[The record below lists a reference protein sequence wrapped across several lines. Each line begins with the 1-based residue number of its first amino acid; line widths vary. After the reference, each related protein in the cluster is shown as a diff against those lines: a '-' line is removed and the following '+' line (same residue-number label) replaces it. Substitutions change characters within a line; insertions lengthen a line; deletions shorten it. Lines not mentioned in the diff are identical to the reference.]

1 MNRHMTSRLAGVFT
15 AVFLLMVPALAPA
28 STWNIDP
35 EHSAVEFKVRHLM
48 VSNVKGVF
56 GKVAGV
62 VTVDDKD
69 LTKSSVSATI
79 DTASID
85 TGVAK
90 RDTHLKSADFLEVD
104 KYPTMTFASTQIVKS
119 GNAGGFKLIGDLT
132 LHGVTRKVALDVEG
146 PAPQIKDP
154 MGNIRSGASA
164 TTKINRK
171 DFGLTWNKVLEAGG
185 VAVGDEVVINI
196 EVELIKAK

>member
-1 MNRHMTSRLAGVFT
+1 MNRHMISRLAGVFT
-15 AVFLLMVPALAPA
+15 AVFLLVVPALAPA

-104 KYPTMTFASTQIVKS
+104 KYPTMTFVSTQIVKS

-132 LHGVTRKVALDVEG
+132 LHGVTRKVALYVEG
-146 PAPQIKDP
+146 LAPQIKDP

-171 DFGLTWNKVLEAGG
+171 DFGLTWNKMLEAGG